1 MTTKHLRWTGWTGA
15 LIFLLLLAGCDS
27 NESDGFTLEPYLG
40 TYGGPITAELSFPEG
55 GGTTLTADAT
65 ATFSSS
71 ADGQVT
77 FVLDV
82 NRAGLERLVY
92 EGTYDASG
100 MHFQLIQRDLSFE
113 IDIGA
118 GGEVSGGGA
127 FRFFGLTLEGEAE
140 GRLTP
145 ERMDLMMDLVVLQS
159 STFVPEGSTVFIT
172 FDGGK

>member
-1 MTTKHLRWTGWTGA
+1 MPTKHTRWMGWTGV
-15 LIFLLLLAGCDS
+15 LISLLLLAGCDAS
-27 NESDGFTLEPYLG
+27 ESDGFIIEPYLG

-82 NRAGLERLVY
+82 DRAGLDPLVY

-100 MHFQLIQRDLSFE
+100 MHFQLEQNDLSFE
-113 IDIGA
+113 ITISED
-118 GGEVSGGGA
+118 GEISGGGA
-127 FRFFGLTLEGEAE
+127 FLFFGLTLEGEAE
-140 GRLTP
+140 GQLTP
-145 ERMDLMMDLVVLQS
+145 ERMDLMMDLVVLRS
-159 STFVPEGSTVFIT
+159 NTSVPEGSMVFVT
-172 FDGGK
+172 FEGKK